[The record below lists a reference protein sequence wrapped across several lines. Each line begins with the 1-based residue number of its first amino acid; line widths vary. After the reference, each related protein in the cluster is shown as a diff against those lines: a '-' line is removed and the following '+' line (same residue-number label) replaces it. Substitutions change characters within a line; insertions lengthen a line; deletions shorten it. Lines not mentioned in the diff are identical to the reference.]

1 MTTPLKRAADR
12 LPAGYRLA
20 VGAVGAVILFLL
32 AVQLLGTATEA
43 TAPALRGPLLLVV
56 GGDPSA
62 LGAGWLGAY
71 LLGNGSVVAALAVSL
86 FAADLLSGGQLFFMV
101 VGSRLGAAGIVVF
114 IGAVDYFQR
123 RLSLAESVSM
133 GLLTFLLTLSVYL
146 PVAALGYLGLPL
158 VTSAGAR
165 IGLPAGWWPFD
176 LVEPVTSLVLSLL
189 GPGASFLLAVAM
201 LFGNPKLFDEVL
213 TRVDTGT
220 LRRRVFDHFQ
230 RTWVA
235 FGLGLLVTGMTTSV
249 TFSLGVIVPLYNRGY
264 VKRDELVP
272 YVLGANIGTLL
283 DTLVVAAVLGSP
295 RGITIVLTILGVATA
310 VTTGFLAVS
319 GRYSRAIGL
328 VDDRL
333 LEDRAAFVGFVA
345 LLVLIPLGFLV
356 LPMALP

>member
-1 MTTPLKRAADR
+1 MTTPLKTLADR
-12 LPAGYRLA
+12 LPAGDRLTVA
-20 VGAVGAVILFLL
+20 SVGVVLLFLL
-32 AVQLLGTATEA
+32 AVQLLGAATEA
-43 TAPALRGPLLLVV
+43 AAPALRDPLLLVV

-86 FAADLLSGGQLFFMV
+86 FAADLLSGSQLFLMV
-101 VGSRLGAAGIVVF
+101 VGSRLGAAGIVVV

-123 RLSLAESVSM
+123 RLSLAEAVSM

-158 VTSAGAR
+158 VASADAR
-165 IGLPAGWWPFD
+165 LRLPAGWSPFD
-176 LVEPVTSLVLSLL
+176 LIEPITSFVLAHL
-189 GPGASFLLAVAM
+189 GPGITFLLAVAM
-201 LFGNPKLFDEVL
+201 LFGSLKLFDEVL
-213 TRVDTGT
+213 SRVDTRT
-220 LRRRVFDHFQ
+220 LRRRLFDHFE

-295 RGITIVLTILGVATA
+295 RGITVLLLILGVATA
-310 VTTGFLAVS
+310 VTAGFLAVS
-319 GRYSRAIGL
+319 GRYSRVIGL

-333 LEDRAAFVGFVA
+333 LEDRAAFVGFVTL
-345 LLVLIPLGFLV
+345 LLVIPLGFLV